1 MIELKKAVLPE
12 TVNVSGKL
20 YRIHTSFKYW
30 LRFLELVEKNDK
42 NPYVFDFLYVDKTP
56 ADRIE
61 GFSALLGFSTPP
73 SLLPRLTS
81 SDTGEKVVDY
91 QIDAEYIYAA
101 FYEQYGID
109 LIEADMHWYKFQA
122 LFRGLHDTK
131 LNEIIGFRLFTP
143 PNGKKSEY
151 DRDMEKLKRAWAL
164 PEKDE
169 GKEDAALM
177 RFEALLYGEATA
189 QKNYK
194 ERENG

>member
-1 MIELKKAVLPE
+1 MLELKKAVLPE
-12 TVNVSGKL
+12 TVTVSGKR
-20 YRIHTSFKYW
+20 YRIRTSFKYW
-30 LRFLELVEKNDK
+30 LRFLELVEQDDK
-42 NPYVFDFLYVDKTP
+42 NPYVFDFLYVDKKP
-56 ADRIE
+56 SDRIK
-61 GFSALLGFSTPP
+61 GFTALLGFCTPA

-81 SDTGEKVVDY
+81 SDTSDKVVDY

-101 FYEQYGID
+101 FYELYGID

-122 LFRGLHDTK
+122 LFKGLHDTK
-131 LNEIIGFRLFTP
+131 LNEIIGYRLFTP

-164 PEKDE
+164 PKKDD

-177 RFEALLYGEATA
+177 RFEALLYGEAAA

-194 ERENG
+194 DKENG

>member
-12 TVNVSGKL
+12 TVDVSGNL
-20 YRIHTSFKYW
+20 YRIRTSFKYW

-42 NPYVFDFLYVDKTP
+42 NPYVFDFLYVDKKP
-56 ADRIE
+56 SDRIE
-61 GFSALLGFSTPP
+61 GFSALLGFSSPA

-81 SDTGEKVVDY
+81 SDAGEKVVDY

-109 LIEADMHWYKFQA
+109 LIDADMHWYKFQA
-122 LFRGLHDTK
+122 LFKGLHDTK

-151 DRDMEKLKRAWAL
+151 DREMEKLKRAWTL
-164 PEKDE
+164 PEKDD
-169 GKEDAALM
+169 GKKDEALV
-177 RFEALLYGEATA
+177 RFEALLYGKATA
-189 QKNYK
+189 QKKYK
-194 ERENG
+194 DRENG

>member
-12 TVNVSGKL
+12 TVTVSGKR
-20 YRIHTSFKYW
+20 YRIRTSFKYW
-30 LRFLELVEKNDK
+30 LRFLELVEQDDK
-42 NPYVFDFLYVDKTP
+42 NPYLFDFLYVDKKP
-56 ADRIE
+56 SDRIK
-61 GFSALLGFSTPP
+61 GFSALWGFCSPA

-81 SDTGEKVVDY
+81 SDTSDKVVDY
-91 QIDAEYIYAA
+91 HIDAEYIYAA
-101 FYEQYGID
+101 FYELYGID

-122 LFRGLHDTK
+122 LFKGLHDTK
-131 LNEIIGFRLFTP
+131 LNEIIGYRLFTP

-164 PEKDE
+164 PKKDD

-177 RFEALLYGEATA
+177 RFEALLYGEAAA

-194 ERENG
+194 DKENG

>member
-1 MIELKKAVLPE
+1 MIELKKAVMPE
-12 TVNVSGKL
+12 TVTVSGKR
-20 YRIHTSFKYW
+20 YRIRTSFKYW
-30 LRFLELVEKNDK
+30 LRFLELVEQDDK
-42 NPYVFDFLYVDKTP
+42 NPYVFDFLYVDKKP
-56 ADRIE
+56 SDRIK
-61 GFSALLGFSTPP
+61 GFSALLGFCTPA

-81 SDTGEKVVDY
+81 SDTGGKVVDY

-101 FYEQYGID
+101 FYELYGID

-122 LFRGLHDTK
+122 LFKGLHDTK
-131 LNEIIGFRLFTP
+131 LNEIIGYRLFTP

-164 PEKDE
+164 PKKDD

-177 RFEALLYGEATA
+177 RFEALLYGEAAA

-194 ERENG
+194 DKENG

>member
-1 MIELKKAVLPE
+1 MLELKKAVLPE
-12 TVNVSGKL
+12 TVTVSGKR
-20 YRIHTSFKYW
+20 YRIRTSFKYW
-30 LRFLELVEKNDK
+30 LRFLELVEQDDK
-42 NPYVFDFLYVDKTP
+42 NPYVFDFLYVDKKP
-56 ADRIE
+56 SDRIK
-61 GFSALLGFSTPP
+61 GFSALLGFCTPA

-81 SDTGEKVVDY
+81 SDTSDKVVDY
-91 QIDAEYIYAA
+91 HIDAEYIYAA
-101 FYEQYGID
+101 FYELYGID

-122 LFRGLHDTK
+122 LFKGLHDTK
-131 LNEIIGFRLFTP
+131 LNEIIGYRLFTP

-164 PEKDE
+164 PKKDD

-194 ERENG
+194 DKENG

>member
-1 MIELKKAVLPE
+1 MIELKKTVLPE
-12 TVNVSGKL
+12 TVTVSGKR
-20 YRIHTSFKYW
+20 YRIRTSFKYW
-30 LRFLELVEKNDK
+30 LRFLELVEQDDK
-42 NPYVFDFLYVDKTP
+42 NPYVFDFLYVDKKP
-56 ADRIE
+56 SDRIK
-61 GFSALLGFSTPP
+61 GFTALLGFCTPA

-81 SDTGEKVVDY
+81 SDTSDKVVDY

-101 FYEQYGID
+101 FYELYGID

-122 LFRGLHDTK
+122 LFKGLHDTK
-131 LNEIIGFRLFTP
+131 LNEIIGYRLFTP

-164 PEKDE
+164 PKKDD

-177 RFEALLYGEATA
+177 RFEALLYGEAAA

-194 ERENG
+194 DKENG

>member
-12 TVNVSGKL
+12 TVDVSGKL

-30 LRFLELVEKNDK
+30 LRFLELVEQDDK
-42 NPYVFDFLYVDKTP
+42 NPYVFDFLYVDKKP
-56 ADRIE
+56 FDRIE
-61 GFSALLGFSTPP
+61 GFSALLGFSSPA

-81 SDTGEKVVDY
+81 NDTGEKVVDY

-177 RFEALLYGEATA
+177 RFEALLYGEAAA

-194 ERENG
+194 DKENG